1 MRVPLSWLAEYV
13 PLPLPPAET
22 AHRLTMAGLETTY
35 VPGASA
41 GWDNVVVGEVLD
53 VSPHP
58 NADRLRLATVD
69 TGTGTQTVIC
79 GAPNVAAGQ
88 RIAFARVGAKLI
100 DGKTGEP
107 LELAAAT
114 IRGVES
120 AGMVCSAKELGLG
133 DDHDGILVL
142 RDDAPIGEPLAGVI
156 PSGDVFEIEVT
167 PNRGDCLS
175 ILGVAHEVAA
185 FSEDVVT
192 EPSADYAEGDE
203 DVADAIKVVVE
214 DPGLCLRYTATV
226 LRGVKVGP
234 SPEWMQRRLELAGQ
248 RPINNIVDVTNYV
261 MLEYGQPLHAFDLA
275 EFAQATVVVRPAGEG
290 ERFQALDG
298 VEYTLKPPML
308 LIADPERAVGL
319 AGVIGGRNSETTAAT
334 TDVLVESAT
343 FSAINTRRTAAA
355 LHIRTEASLRFE
367 KGLNP
372 ELAERAVRRAT
383 ALMLETAGGVAARG
397 VSDTYPVAI
406 EAPKLLFTG
415 TQMRRVLGGGFPQTQ
430 VISVLRSL
438 GFKVDAID
446 EDKLLVVPPYWRTDI
461 SIVEDV
467 IEEVARTVGYD
478 NVPAE
483 PLAGRVPGYLHQP
496 ERDLREEVRDLLV
509 ASGMHDTISYT
520 LVGAADVALGAVP
533 SGLEPLRV
541 ANPLSREQEFLRTSL
556 RGPVLRAAATGIR
569 QSPSGIALFEIGRVY
584 LPREGDLPDEREV
597 AVGVFA
603 GPRGRSLWDAAGRAL
618 DFYDAK
624 GVVEALIGRLG
635 VAPAFERATDD
646 LLHPGRTARVLANGA
661 PVGVVG
667 ELHPSAIA
675 SHSLPVDTAA
685 FFELDIRLLGEQ
697 VPQLRH
703 HFEPISRYPAAM
715 RDLALV
721 VDDDVPSERLQTIIE
736 RHPLVVSS
744 TLFDLFSGAGLA
756 EGKKSVAYRL
766 ELQSSTGTLGAG
778 ELTEAVAAITEQ
790 LAKETG
796 ATLRA

>member
-41 GWDNVVVGEVLD
+41 GWDNVVVGNVVD

-58 NADRLRLATVD
+58 NADRLQLATVE
-69 TGTGTQTVIC
+69 TGTGTQTVVC
-79 GAPNVAAGQ
+79 GAPNVAVGQ
-88 RIAFARVGAKLI
+88 RVAFATVGAKLI

-107 LELAAAT
+107 MELAAAT

-133 DDHDGILVL
+133 DDHEGILVL
-142 RDDAPIGEPLAGVI
+142 RDDAPVGAPLADVL
-156 PSGDVFEIEVT
+156 PSDDVLEVEVT

-175 ILGVAHEVAA
+175 VLGIAHEIAA
-185 FSEDVVT
+185 LSEDAVT
-192 EPSADYAEGDE
+192 EPLAEYDEGDE
-203 DVADAIKVVVE
+203 DVADAITVVVE
-214 DPGLCLRYTATV
+214 DAELCVRYTATV

-234 SPEWMQRRLELAGQ
+234 SPEWMRRRLELAGQ

-275 EFAQATVVVRPAGEG
+275 EFAQATVVVRPARDG
-290 ERFQALDG
+290 ERFAALDG
-298 VEYTLKPPML
+298 VEHTLRPPML

-319 AGVIGGRNSETTAAT
+319 AGVIGGKNSETTATT

-343 FSAINTRRTAAA
+343 FNAINTRRTAAA
-355 LHIRTEASLRFE
+355 LHIRTEASSRFE

-372 ELAERAVRRAT
+372 ELAERALRRAT

-406 EAPKLLFTG
+406 QAPKILFTG
-415 TQMRRVLGGGFPQTQ
+415 TQMRRVLGGSFPQTQ

-446 EDKLLVVPPYWRTDI
+446 ENQLLVVPPYWRTDI
-461 SIVEDV
+461 AIVEDL

-478 NVPAE
+478 TVPAD
-483 PLAGRVPGYLHQP
+483 PLAGRVPEFLPQP

-509 ASGMHDTISYT
+509 ASGMQDTISYT
-520 LVGAADVALGAVP
+520 LVGGADAALGPVLDG
-533 SGLEPLRV
+533 SEPLRV

-569 QSPSGIALFEIGRVY
+569 QSASGVALFEIGRIF
-584 LPREGDLPDEREV
+584 LPREGDLPEEREI

-603 GPRGRSLWDAAGRAL
+603 GPRGRSLWDAERAL

-635 VAPAFERATDD
+635 VSPGFERATDD
-646 LLHPGRTARVLANGA
+646 LLHPGRTASVLANGK
-661 PVGVVG
+661 PVGIVG
-667 ELHPSAIA
+667 ELHPRAVA
-675 SHSLPVDTAA
+675 SYDLSVDTAA
-685 FFELDIRLLGEQ
+685 FFELDIGLLGEQ
-697 VPQLRH
+697 VPELRH

-721 VDDDVPSERLQTIIE
+721 VDDDVPAERLQAIIE
-736 RHPLVVSS
+736 RHPLVVRS
-744 TLFDLFSGAGLA
+744 TLFDLFSGAGLTA
-756 EGKKSVAYRL
+756 GKRSVAYRL
-766 ELQSSTGTLGAG
+766 ELQSSTGTLGAE
-778 ELTEAVAAITEQ
+778 ELTDAVAAITEQ

>member
-13 PLPLPPAET
+13 PLPLSPAET

-35 VPGASA
+35 VPGAAA
-41 GWDNVVVGEVLD
+41 GWDNVVVGSVTD

-69 TGTGTQTVIC
+69 VGTSSQTVVC
-79 GAPNVAAGQ
+79 GAPNVAVGQ
-88 RIAFARVGAKLI
+88 RVAFARVGAKLI

-107 LELAAAT
+107 LELTAAT

-133 DDHDGILVL
+133 DDHEGILVL
-142 RDDAPIGEPLAGVI
+142 RDDAPVGKPLADVI
-156 PSGDVFEIEVT
+156 PAGDVLEIEVT
-167 PNRGDCLS
+167 ANRGDCLS

-214 DPGLCLRYTATV
+214 DPELCVRYTATV
-226 LRGVKVGP
+226 VRGVNVGP

-261 MLEYGQPLHAFDLA
+261 MLEYGQPLHAFDVAELA
-275 EFAQATVVVRPAGEG
+275 EATVVVRPAGNG

-298 VEYTLKPPML
+298 VEHTLRPPML
-308 LIADPERAVGL
+308 LIADPERAVAL
-319 AGVIGGRNSETTAAT
+319 AGVIGGRNSETTTAT

-343 FSAINTRRTAAA
+343 FDAINTRRTAAA
-355 LHIRTEASLRFE
+355 LHVRTEASLRFE

-406 EAPKLLFTG
+406 EAPKILFTG

-446 EDKLLVVPPYWRTDI
+446 EDKLLVVPPYWSTDV

-478 NVPAE
+478 SVPAE
-483 PLAGRVPGYLHQP
+483 PLAGRVPAYLHQP
-496 ERDLREEVRDLLV
+496 ERELREEVRDLLV
-509 ASGMHDTISYT
+509 GSGMHDTISYT
-520 LVGAADVALGAVP
+520 LVGGADVALGAVP
-533 SGLEPLRV
+533 GGLEPLRV

-556 RGPVLRAAATGIR
+556 RGPVLRAAATGVR
-569 QSPSGIALFEIGRVY
+569 QSPSGVALFEIGRVY
-584 LPREGDLPDEREV
+584 LPRKGDLPEEREV

-603 GPRGRSLWDAAGRAL
+603 GPRGRSLWDAERAL

-635 VAPAFERATDD
+635 VTPAFERATDD

-661 PVGVVG
+661 PIGVVG
-667 ELHPSAIA
+667 ELHPRSVA
-675 SHSLPVDTAA
+675 SYDLSVDGAA
-685 FFELDIRLLGEQ
+685 FFELDIGLLGEQ
-697 VPQLRH
+697 VPELRH

-721 VDDDVPSERLQTIIE
+721 VDDDVPAERLQAIIE

-744 TLFDLFSGAGLA
+744 TLFDLFSGAGLT

-778 ELTEAVAAITEQ
+778 ELAEAVAAITEQ